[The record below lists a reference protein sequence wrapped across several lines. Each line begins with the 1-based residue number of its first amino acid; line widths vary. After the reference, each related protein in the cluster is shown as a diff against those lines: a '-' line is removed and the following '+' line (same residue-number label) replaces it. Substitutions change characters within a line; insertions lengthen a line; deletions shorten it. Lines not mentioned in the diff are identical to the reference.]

1 MKCFSLVLALSF
13 GAASAAGAADILSGG
28 SSSVMDTTREA
39 YSRPSPA
46 LNLERL
52 PEFFKGRALFRQSW
66 VIPPAEE
73 IEIAGLGPLYNRISC
88 AACHLK
94 NARGKPPD
102 GPDDDAGGLL
112 IRLSVP
118 GRSENG
124 GPRPHPVYGD
134 QLQNHGIP
142 GVAEEGKVSIE
153 YEEFAVTLADG
164 ETVFLRKPKIVLS
177 ELRYG
182 PLGDDVLTSARVGPA
197 VFGLGLLEAVS
208 DETLLDLER
217 RCKRDGIVGH
227 VNRVW
232 DAVGGRVAIGR
243 FGHKANMPNLPQ
255 QIAGAFLGDMGI
267 TSPSSPEENCSAMQK
282 DCRMAPSARRPE
294 LTPEQFDAVVLYV
307 RSLAV
312 PARRNPDDPEVVRGE
327 SLFREIGCNE
337 CHIETLQTAGFAP
350 LPELSNQTI
359 HPYTDL
365 LVHDMGE
372 GLADRRPDFQAGPRE
387 WRTAPLWGIGLAAS
401 IAEHTT
407 FLHDGRARN
416 VLEAVLWH
424 GGEAGIARDRVKGL
438 GKSDRQALLRFIE
451 SL

>member
-1 MKCFSLVLALSF
+1 MRLSLVLALSL
-13 GAASAAGAADILSGG
+13 GAASAAGAAETLSGG
-28 SSSVMDTTREA
+28 SSTVTDAGREA

-46 LNLERL
+46 LTPERL
-52 PEFFKGRALFRQSW
+52 PEFFKGRGLFRQSW
-66 VIPPAEE
+66 VIPPAED

-94 NARGKPPD
+94 NARGKSPD

-142 GVAEEGKVSIE
+142 GVAEEGRVSIE
-153 YEEFAVTLADG
+153 YAEFAVTLADG
-164 ETVFLRKPKIVLS
+164 ETVSLRTPKIVLS
-177 ELRYG
+177 DLRYG
-182 PLGDDVLTSARVGPA
+182 PLEGDVLMSARVGPA
-197 VFGLGLLEAVS
+197 VYGLGLLEAAS

-217 RCKRDGIVGH
+217 RSKRDGIEGR

-232 DAVGGRVAIGR
+232 DAASGRVAIGR
-243 FGHKANMPNLPQ
+243 FGHKANVPNLPQ

-267 TSPSSPEENCSAMQK
+267 TSSLLPEENCTATQK

-294 LTPEQFDAVVLYV
+294 LAPEQLDAVVLYV

-337 CHIETLQTAGFAP
+337 CHVETLQTGRFAP

-365 LVHDMGE
+365 LVHDMGAE
-372 GLADRRPDFQAGPRE
+372 LADGRPDFQAGPRE

-416 VLEAVLWH
+416 ILEAVLWH
-424 GGEAGIARDRVKGL
+424 GGEAAIVRDRVKGL
-438 GKSDRQALLRFIE
+438 GKSDRQALLRFLE